1 MNDLL
6 SSPPSI
12 VETDSSVFDYHT
24 PERYKKQIR
33 QRTHELRKWLPK
45 SPGLQTAVMCRMM
58 KKYFPNTLVAPSQ
71 FVQHYASREAKQSQQ
86 TKKLHSIV
94 FQIHKFKIKKD
105 FVRLKKCVLVLL
117 RHCSIRDAAKRL
129 QIHYTTLLRWST
141 IKEGNSVRKVSQ
153 LNVQNVLKFYK
164 NSRISMQ
171 LPYKRYAKYYYLRSP
186 LAVAYEEY
194 VKEQTQLNC
203 RVLSKTAVYGCLKGV
218 FRVRKKVPFKQC
230 LCDICVNNSLL
241 IDALIAAGVKHL
253 HRSLTENI
261 TLSFCPIE
269 TNNDST
275 TRRKLNLDG
284 SEKAHALITEHNR
297 DCIYRECRKCGA
309 VHFQEALRKANVE
322 NHIDWSKIVIWH
334 QWEKVWANSDDD
346 RGDENTQQNDTLDE
360 INEKKVKARYQWDK
374 FRYSGTLAR
383 LLSLFTMSLDK
394 LSVHMFNFRWQAF
407 QFDECKKLLQVGDV
421 LFIIDFAQNH
431 SHQRQDEV
439 QSGYF
444 ARKQTTM
451 HPFIIYFVCEK
462 CGHLIK
468 DEVMIFSDEM
478 RHDWNAVSKF
488 FEKVLAH
495 LDEMKVPIKRMI
507 IFSDNAGSQYK
518 NCKVFDTL
526 SRRDVCVMHNYYG
539 AKHGKAEADGA
550 IGRLS
555 QTIDSVVRS
564 GQYELANSEELT
576 QYCRNFLTV
585 DATKEEMCCHYRRHF
600 FLVNEISHQKNNDL
614 ISVPGTQLFHSV
626 RNTGVP
632 GIIEVRESSC
642 FCEICFLNA
651 PGECKNKRL
660 VKNFRWACTSK
671 SVEEIPTTVYNK
683 HWHTTSVKYVRPKK
697 TIIGRK
703 IVQGKI
709 TRKYRNSRVK
719 NAAKNIIK
727 RMKKGVATKCSKQ
740 GESSKTVHVKGNS
753 DRRVK
758 RKTSVK
764 DENRKEPVLSTPM
777 LDLKIIEG
785 RRGNDNLSVADTN
798 VTEGGNTPPVRDL
811 VTKKAEALTLS
822 IDSDSDSDHKPLSD
836 WVMNKKDQTHI
847 SSVDS
852 DSDSD
857 DKPLSSWVMK
867 KKAEKHILSVDSDN
881 DNKPLVVDGNKAL
894 KNIESAGSDSDDYE
908 TNMSLADF
916 KSYSTIPERSPVS
929 LRVRERIG
937 PVMSEIQGGVL
948 FNLDDY
954 ENPKRVR
961 TSEEKD
967 KNRSGKKVT
976 DKKIGG
982 KKVTEELMISGID
995 SLSRYSIFNS
1005 SNTSTKSHTVLSR
1018 GHCSITNRGGN
1029 KFSTPK
1035 RSEIANI
1042 SQMSLPGLSPIPHCS
1057 SHRSNDL
1064 RDAPLSPD
1072 VQLINERAQ
1081 KKTKNVSFKSIWIKL
1096 QAIFMDCIT
1105 FTQLRKKI
1113 EEEES
1118 KLPPLPTPFGDY
1130 SVAFDEVDQVARRLV
1145 PSDTPR
1151 KFYSNDY
1158 VPVKVRGDGNCFFR
1172 ALSRLVYGDEQY
1184 HLEMRCRIV
1193 MDCVKNI
1200 DKYTNHNYL
1209 MRGAPHYEH
1218 KKCPNIAAI
1227 YCSYSGVRNIDD
1239 RDLTQR
1245 GIIDVFKEN
1254 TLRIRKNNEYSDIWH
1269 FHSAANV
1276 LNRKIFMIFPD
1287 QENVRH
1293 NLRVDMHRAFLPNT
1307 PNLSNEFCLMWTS
1320 VTYPPKNYN
1329 HIVPLLKRYIK
1340 SLDVNFF

>member
-1 MNDLL
+1 
-6 SSPPSI
+6 
-12 VETDSSVFDYHT
+12 
-24 PERYKKQIR
+24 
-33 QRTHELRKWLPK
+33 
-45 SPGLQTAVMCRMM
+45 
-58 KKYFPNTLVAPSQ
+58 
-71 FVQHYASREAKQSQQ
+71 
-86 TKKLHSIV
+86 
-94 FQIHKFKIKKD
+94 
-105 FVRLKKCVLVLL
+105 
-117 RHCSIRDAAKRL
+117 
-129 QIHYTTLLRWST
+129 
-141 IKEGNSVRKVSQ
+141 
-153 LNVQNVLKFYK
+153 
-164 NSRISMQ
+164 
-171 LPYKRYAKYYYLRSP
+171 
-186 LAVAYEEY
+186 
-194 VKEQTQLNC
+194 
-203 RVLSKTAVYGCLKGV
+203 
-218 FRVRKKVPFKQC
+218 
-230 LCDICVNNSLL
+230 
-241 IDALIAAGVKHL
+241 
-253 HRSLTENI
+253 
-261 TLSFCPIE
+261 
-269 TNNDST
+269 
-275 TRRKLNLDG
+275 
-284 SEKAHALITEHNR
+284 
-297 DCIYRECRKCGA
+297 
-309 VHFQEALRKANVE
+309 
-322 NHIDWSKIVIWH
+322 
-334 QWEKVWANSDDD
+334 
-346 RGDENTQQNDTLDE
+346 
-360 INEKKVKARYQWDK
+360 
-374 FRYSGTLAR
+374 
-383 LLSLFTMSLDK
+383 
-394 LSVHMFNFRWQAF
+394 
-407 QFDECKKLLQVGDV
+407 
-421 LFIIDFAQNH
+421 
-431 SHQRQDEV
+431 
-439 QSGYF
+439 
-444 ARKQTTM
+444 M

-495 LDEMKVPIKRMI
+495 LDEMKVPVKRMI

-518 NCKVFDTL
+518 NCKVFDSL
-526 SRRDVCVMHNYYG
+526 SRRDVSVMHNYYG

-585 DATKEEMCCHYRRHF
+585 DTAKEEMCCHYRRHF
-600 FLVNEISHQKNNDL
+600 FLVNEINHEQNNDL

-642 FCEICFLNA
+642 FCEVCFLNA
-651 PGECKNKRL
+651 PGDCKNKRL

-671 SVEEIPTTVYNK
+671 SVEEIPTTVHNI
-683 HWHTTSVKYVRPKK
+683 HWQTTSVKYVRPKK

-727 RMKKGVATKCSKQ
+727 TMKKGVATKSSKQ
-740 GESSKTVHVKGNS
+740 GESSKTVHVKVNS

-764 DENRKEPVLSTPM
+764 DENRKEPVVSTPM
-777 LDLKIIEG
+777 LDLKNIEG

-798 VTEGGNTPPVRDL
+798 VTEGGNTPPVRDFVTKKAEAVILSEGGNTPPVRDLFTKNAEDLILSEGGNTPPVRDL
-811 VTKKAEALTLS
+811 VTKKAEALILSEGGNTPPVRDLVTKKAEALILS
-822 IDSDSDSDHKPLSD
+822 I
-836 WVMNKKDQTHI
+836 
-847 SSVDS
+847 DS

-857 DKPLSSWVMK
+857 DKPLFDLVMNMK
-867 KKAEKHILSVDSDN
+867 TENHILSVDSDNASDEKRLCDWVTKKKDEKQILSVDSNN

-929 LRVRERIG
+929 LRVRERIE
-937 PVMSEIQGGVL
+937 PVISEIPRGVL

-961 TSEEKD
+961 TSEEKR

-982 KKVTEELMISGID
+982 KKVREELMISGID
-995 SLSRYSIFNS
+995 SLSRSSILNS
-1005 SNTSTKSHTVLSR
+1005 SNTSTKSHTVLPT

-1029 KFSTPK
+1029 TFSTPK
-1035 RSEIANI
+1035 RSQIPKI
-1042 SQMSLPGLSPIPHCS
+1042 LPMSLPGLSPIPHCS

-1072 VQLINERAQ
+1072 VQIINERVQ
-1081 KKTKNVSFKSIWIKL
+1081 KKTKNVSFKSTWMKL
-1096 QAIFMDCIT
+1096 QETFMACIT

-1113 EEEES
+1113 EAEES

-1130 SVAFDEVDQVARRLV
+1130 SVALDEVDQVARHFV

-1151 KFYSNDY
+1151 KFFSNDY

-1184 HLEMRCRIV
+1184 HLEMRCRITI
-1193 MDCVKNI
+1193 DCVKNI
-1200 DKYTNHNYL
+1200 DNYTNHNYL
-1209 MRGAPHYEH
+1209 MRGAPHSAH

-1227 YCSYSGVRNIDD
+1227 YCSYSGVPNIDD

-1245 GIIDVFKEN
+1245 GIIDLFKEN
-1254 TLRIRKNNEYSDIWH
+1254 TLRIRRDKEYSDIWH

-1287 QENVRH
+1287 QENVRP

-1307 PNLSNEFCLMWTS
+1307 QNLKNEFCLMWTS
-1320 VTYPPKNYN
+1320 VTKAPKIYN
-1329 HIVPLLKRYIK
+1329 HIVPLVKRYIK
-1340 SLDVNFF
+1340 NLEVNFF